1 MEIKKLKTKMA
12 KAECDKIFIL
22 ASILLC
28 CTGLIVI
35 GGGVWLVED
44 YEAVTE
50 TADQIKDDL
59 KKVTD
64 VDIMDTPKDYYSVF
78 NKKGGWINLAY
89 VMLGVGA
96 VTVAVALLGFI
107 GVQKETVFL
116 ILTFIVLL
124 MIIIMLQ
131 IASVLIII
139 RRDNEVKDLTQITNT
154 QSFKFEEKFFFFV
167 FSLSFSTLVLI
178 VSVGIALARHM
189 RSGKEKMMEPI

>member
-1 MEIKKLKTKMA
+1 MA
-12 KAECDKIFIL
+12 KAECDRLFIL
-22 ASILLC
+22 ISVLLC

-44 YEAVTE
+44 YQAVTE

-59 KKVTD
+59 EKVED
-64 VDIMDTPKDYYSVF
+64 VDMMVTSKDYYSVF
-78 NKKGGWINLAY
+78 NKKGGWINMAY

-116 ILTFIVLL
+116 LLTFIMLL

-131 IASVLIII
+131 IASVLITSNSKKQPKTTFIGCDII
-139 RRDNEVKDLTQITNT
+139 VN
-154 QSFKFEEKFFFFV
+154 
-167 FSLSFSTLVLI
+167 
-178 VSVGIALARHM
+178 
-189 RSGKEKMMEPI
+189 